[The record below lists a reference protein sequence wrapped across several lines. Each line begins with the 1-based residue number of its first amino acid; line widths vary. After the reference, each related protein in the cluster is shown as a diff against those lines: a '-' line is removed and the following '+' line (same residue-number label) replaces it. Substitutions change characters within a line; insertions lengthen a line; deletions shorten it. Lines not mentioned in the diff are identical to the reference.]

1 MRLSYIVG
9 HLVFVRNYCR
19 VLAHFLQFDWTTV
32 YIGLFLWMVSIVPSW
47 LVRGGG
53 THLPSP
59 SPRAVVFL
67 VIIPEKWFC
76 VNRGNST
83 GPKHNLYNIKPIYSF
98 TGGKLVKLS
107 NPKLSQIFP
116 RPP

>member
-1 MRLSYIVG
+1 MIFAKLSFIVG
-9 HLVFVRNYCR
+9 HIVFVRKMPR
-19 VLAHFLQFDWTTV
+19 FLRISTIWLD
-32 YIGLFLWMVSIVPSW
+32 YSLYGLFLWMVSIVPSW

-76 VNRGNST
+76 VDRGDST
-83 GPKHNLYNIKPIYSF
+83 GP
-98 TGGKLVKLS
+98 
-107 NPKLSQIFP
+107 
-116 RPP
+116 